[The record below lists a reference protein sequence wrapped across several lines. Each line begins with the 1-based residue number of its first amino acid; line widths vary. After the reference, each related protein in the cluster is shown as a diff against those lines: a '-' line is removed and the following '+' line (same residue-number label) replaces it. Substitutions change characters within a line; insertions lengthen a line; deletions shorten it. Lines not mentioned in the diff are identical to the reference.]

1 MKRLIASIVAI
12 ATLMTLATEE
22 TPAQAGNATS
32 QPQDESNPIFGHMTS
47 EEVKKLT
54 PEQREQRKAH
64 FQAKIYKYTGGNI
77 IKPGSQKGRVVYI
90 NAQSRAEECWLQES
104 ADFFM
109 DKTRLAVAIEK
120 GEFSF
125 PTPELKG
132 ELNIFIVDDPS
143 LPSLLGAPENRWAM
157 VNVAPLFTEKR
168 KFFEARVKKELTR
181 AFVLV
186 AGGIDSSYP
195 GNCTGPVVEAKD
207 LDKFMDYF
215 LPVDVLARFE
225 KAVAKAGLKPS
236 YQATYR
242 KACSDGWAPP
252 PTNDVQK
259 AIWEEIRALPAK
271 PIKIEYDPAKGK

>member
-1 MKRLIASIVAI
+1 MKRLIVSIVALASI
-12 ATLMTLATEE
+12 MTLVAQETSTPVTESS
-22 TPAQAGNATS
+22 AQAQEEN
-32 QPQDESNPIFGHMTS
+32 NPIYRRMTS

-54 PEQREQRKAH
+54 PEQREQRKAY
-64 FQAKIYKYTGGNI
+64 FQAKIYKHTGGNI

-90 NAQSRAEECWLQES
+90 NAQSRAAEVWLQES
-104 ADFFM
+104 ADFFKE
-109 DKTRLAVAIEK
+109 KTRLAVAIEK

-125 PTPELKG
+125 PKPELKG

-157 VNVAPLFTEKR
+157 VNVAPLFTDKK

-195 GNCTGPVVEAKD
+195 GNCTGPVMDAKD

-225 KAVAKAGLKPS
+225 KTVTKAGMKPS

-242 KACSDGWAPP
+242 KACTDGWAPP

-259 AIWEEIRALPAK
+259 AIWKEVYQVPDK
-271 PIKIEYDPAKGK
+271 PITIEYDPKVDK